1 MNTLTHIF
9 SCFKTISK
17 EFKGIMVPAFQ
28 VRGKRYLTASTECA
42 KIFFMVY
49 FLKLEAAKV
58 YKVISFVFPIILEPK
73 AVVLMKRFI

>member
-17 EFKGIMVPAFQ
+17 EFKGIMVPASQ
-28 VRGKRYLTASTECA
+28 VRGKRYLIASTKCA

-49 FLKLEAAKV
+49 FSKLETDKV
-58 YKVISFVFPIILEPK
+58 CKVISFVFPIILEPK
-73 AVVLMKRFI
+73 AVVLMKGFI